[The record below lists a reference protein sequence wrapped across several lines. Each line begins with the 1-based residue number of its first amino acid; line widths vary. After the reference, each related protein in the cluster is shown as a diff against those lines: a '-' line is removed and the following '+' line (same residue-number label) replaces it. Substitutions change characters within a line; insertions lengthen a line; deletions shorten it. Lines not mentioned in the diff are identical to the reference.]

1 MRALLY
7 ATALAALATATQA
20 AETGAPA
27 PDAATAL
34 SELII
39 TASRSPRPSD
49 QVTQSVT
56 VIDAEAIRQSQ
67 VVLVA
72 DLLATTPGL
81 SVSRN
86 GGPGGVTSLR
96 IRGAEADHTV
106 VLVDGIRLNDP
117 SQPAGGYNFANLVAG
132 DVERIEVLR
141 GPQSTLW
148 GSQAIGG
155 VVNILT
161 ADARGPLDGNA
172 SAEAGSMATRT
183 LRAGLGGHQGTVS
196 WRIAASHHETDG
208 VSAFRGGAET
218 DGYKNDGASGRL
230 RADLTSNLSL
240 DLRAIYSRG
249 RTGFDGFPAP
259 AFSFAD
265 TSEYGTTTDRL
276 AYAGLNLALLDGA
289 WKNRLGVTEAAT
301 DTRLYNPA
309 RTAVP
314 LTFDGRGRTR
324 RVEYQGSYAISPDWT
339 ATFGLDSE
347 RASMNTR
354 SPSPFAPNPV
364 PSRAKVTLNGLYGQI
379 EGQPVA
385 GLTVTAGLRRD
396 DHEVFADHT
405 LGQVSA
411 VWSLNAGR
419 TLVRAGFGQGFKAPT
434 LYQLYSTYGNLG
446 LAPETA
452 EGLEFGLE
460 QTLADNRLTL
470 TAAAFSRQTENQID
484 FVSCSF
490 VSSDPLCR
498 VKGVGRFGYYDNI
511 ARARAQG
518 IELSAEARLAPLTLE
533 ANYTLTDTQND
544 SAASPN
550 RGKDLPRRARHQ
562 ANISASYGFENG
574 ASVAASLRY
583 SGKAWD
589 NAANSAALKAYSLVD
604 LRAALPLDEHFEV
617 YGRVE
622 NLFDRAWETT
632 RGYGAPGRAAYLGL
646 RAKF

>member
-7 ATALAALATATQA
+7 ATALAALATAAQA
-20 AETGAPA
+20 AETGAPI
-27 PDAATAL
+27 PDAATPL

-39 TASRSPRPSD
+39 TASRSPRPAD

-56 VIDAEAIRQSQ
+56 VINAEAIRQSQ

-132 DVERIEVLR
+132 DVARIEVLR

-155 VVNILT
+155 VVNIVT
-161 ADARGPLDGNA
+161 AQATSPLEANA
-172 SAEAGSMATRT
+172 SLEAGSMQTRT
-183 LRAGLGGHQGTVS
+183 ARAALGGKQGGVS
-196 WRIAASHHETDG
+196 WRLAASRHETDG
-208 VSAFRGGAET
+208 VSAFRGGRET
-218 DGYKNDGASGRL
+218 DGYTNDGASGRL
-230 RADLTSNLSL
+230 SADLTANLSF
-240 DLRAIYSRG
+240 DLRAVYSRG
-249 RTGFDGFPAP
+249 RAGFDGFPAP

-265 TSEYGTTTDRL
+265 TAEFGTTSDRL
-276 AYAGLNLALLDGA
+276 GYAGLNLALLEGILR
-289 WKNRLGVTEAAT
+289 NRLAVTETAT

-309 RTAVP
+309 RTSLP
-314 LTFDGRGRTR
+314 MTFDGRGRTR
-324 RVEYQGSYAISPDWT
+324 RLEYQGSLALGPDWT
-339 ATFGLDSE
+339 ATFGVDRE

-354 SPSPFAPNPV
+354 SPSPFVPNP
-364 PSRAKVTLNGLYGQI
+364 PASRARVTLTGLYGQI
-379 EGQPVA
+379 EGQA
-385 GLTVTAGLRRD
+385 LEGLTVTAGLRRD
-396 DHEVFADHT
+396 DHQVFGDHT
-405 LGQVSA
+405 LGQASA
-411 VWSLNAGR
+411 VWSLHDGK

-446 LAPETA
+446 LSPESA
-452 EGLEFGLE
+452 EGWELGLE
-460 QTLADNRLTL
+460 QKLMDDRLTL
-470 TAAAFSRQTENQID
+470 TASAFRRDTENQID

-490 VSSDPLCR
+490 VSADPLCR
-498 VKGVGRFGYYDNI
+498 VNGVGRFGYYANI
-511 ARARAQG
+511 ARTRAQG
-518 IELSAEARLAPLTLE
+518 IELAAVARLQALTLD
-533 ANYTLTDTQND
+533 ANYTLTDTRNE

-550 RGKDLPRRARHQ
+550 RGRDLPRRARHQ
-562 ANISASYGFENG
+562 ANLSASYGFETG
-574 ASVAASLRY
+574 ASLSASLRY

-589 NAANSAALKAYSLVD
+589 NAANSVVLKAYSLVD
-604 LRAALPLDEHFEV
+604 LRAAMPVGEHFEV

-622 NLFDRAWETT
+622 NLFDREWETT

>member
-20 AETGAPA
+20 AEIGAPI
-27 PDAATAL
+27 PDAATPL

-39 TASRSPRPSD
+39 TASRSPRPAD

-72 DLLATTPGL
+72 DLLAATPGI

-132 DVERIEVLR
+132 DVARIEVLR

-155 VVNILT
+155 VVNIVT
-161 ADARGPLDGNA
+161 AQASSPLEGNA
-172 SAEAGSMATRT
+172 SLEAGSMQTRT
-183 LRAGLGGHQGTVS
+183 ARAALGGQQAGVS
-196 WRIAASHHETDG
+196 WRLAASRHETDG
-208 VSAFRGGAET
+208 VSAFRGGRET
-218 DGYKNDGASGRL
+218 DGYTNDGASGRL
-230 RADLTSNLSL
+230 SADLTANLSL
-240 DLRAIYSRG
+240 DLRAVYSRG

-265 TSEYGTTTDRL
+265 TAEYGTTTDRL
-276 AYAGLNLALLDGA
+276 GYAGLNLALLEGA
-289 WKNRLGVTEAAT
+289 LRNRLAVTDTAT

-309 RTAVP
+309 RTSVP

-354 SPSPFAPNPV
+354 SPSPFAPNPAA
-364 PSRAKVTLNGLYGQI
+364 SRARVTLTGLYGQI
-379 EGQPVA
+379 EGQA
-385 GLTVTAGLRRD
+385 AEGLTVTAGLRRD
-396 DHEVFADHT
+396 DHQVFGDHT

-411 VWSLNAGR
+411 VWSLNEGK

-434 LYQLYSTYGNLG
+434 LYQLYSTYGNQG
-446 LAPETA
+446 LSPESA
-452 EGLEFGLE
+452 EGLELGVE
-460 QTLADNRLTL
+460 QSLIADRLTL
-470 TAAAFSRQTENQID
+470 TAAAFRRETENQID
-484 FVSCSF
+484 FASCSF
-490 VSSDPLCR
+490 VSADPLCR
-498 VKGVGRFGYYDNI
+498 VNGVGRFGYYDNI
-511 ARARAQG
+511 ARTRAQG
-518 IELSAEARLAPLTLE
+518 VELAAVARLQSLTLD
-533 ANYTLTDTQND
+533 ANYTLTDTRND
-544 SAASPN
+544 SATSPN

-562 ANISASYGFENG
+562 ANLSASYGFATG
-574 ASVAASLRY
+574 ASVSASFRY

-589 NAANSAALKAYSLVD
+589 NAANSVALKAYSLVD
-604 LRAALPLDEHFEV
+604 LRAAMPVGEHFEV